1 MRGRSRLQYGNPVED
16 VLIRMR
22 NLLQFLLIAACLT
35 AAAFGQARRVWVLK
49 EPDSIVE
56 YDPATFV
63 VKQTQKVREDVLKAA
78 RILQINGKGQ
88 MLFAP
93 NTDDPSPDVGKNG
106 ERFWFWDGQA
116 TTMLGREIIRVSA
129 ASGSNRKVTES
140 SPWPFL
146 STDGLHLF
154 WFTNEFNKMTRDNV
168 ELSASTTFH
177 SWQSALTGKDK
188 QDVVSIDFPE
198 CRCTTGACSETCPEV
213 RFWVPEAGVDDY
225 FMLTRLIQGTTE
237 TKYISSSLYLHSGG
251 TWVPTELKQP
261 LQRVLDSAEHGTVIL
276 SAILD
281 TGCCGWEN
289 QSDDQTALLS
299 NGKSVAVF
307 DEREQFKNPDYDVSF
322 FTENAKLSPDQSSVA
337 MTIEASSKSSQPIQ
351 LSEQGQG
358 DPAESLRIR
367 KALTELPVV
376 QVVTA
381 TEPVKRTAF
390 LPHAVLVGWLNEK
403 EILIVENKMLVA
415 YNVAARTRRKSMVR
429 VDDPAYAFVR

>member
-1 MRGRSRLQYGNPVED
+1 MP
-16 VLIRMR
+16 
-22 NLLQFLLIAACLT
+22 NLLRFLLIAACLT
-35 AAAFGQARRVWVLK
+35 TSVFGQSRRVWVLK

-56 YDPATFV
+56 YDPVTFA
-63 VKQTQKVREDVLKAA
+63 VKRTLKVPEDVLKAA
-78 RILQINGKGQ
+78 RLLQINAKGQ

-106 ERFWFWDGQA
+106 ERFWGWDGQA
-116 TTMLGREIIRVSA
+116 TTMLGREIIRVSTP
-129 ASGSNRKVTES
+129 SGSNQKVTES

-146 STDGLHLF
+146 SSDGTHLF
-154 WFTNEFNKMTRDNV
+154 WFTNQFNKMTRDNV
-168 ELSASTTFH
+168 ELSVNTTFH
-177 SWQSALTGKDK
+177 SWQSGLTGRDK

-213 RFWVPEAGVDDY
+213 RFWIPDTGVDDY

-237 TKYISSSLYLHSGG
+237 TKYVSSSLYLYSGG
-251 TWVPTELKQP
+251 TWGPTDLKQP
-261 LQRVLDSAEHGTVIL
+261 LQRVLDSAEHGAVIL

-289 QSDDQTALLS
+289 QSDDQTVLLAY
-299 NGKSVAVF
+299 GKRMVVF

-322 FTENAKLSPDQSSVA
+322 FTENAKLSPEQSQVA
-337 MTIEASSKSSQPIQ
+337 MTIEASSKSNQPIQ

-358 DPAESLRIR
+358 DAAESQRIR

-376 QVVTA
+376 QVVAA
-381 TEPVKRTAF
+381 TDPVKRTVS
-390 LPHAVLVGWLNEK
+390 LPHAVFVGWLNEK

-415 YNVAARTRRKSMVR
+415 YNVAAGTRRKSTIR
-429 VDDPAYAFVR
+429 VDDPAFAFVR